1 MPCAT
6 RPPCCWSC
14 CCTTAPDTR
23 GTLRDRAR
31 RVRLP
36 RITACV
42 AGGFGYTLRMRD
54 LSQPSPAG
62 SLAIVAT
69 PIGNLRDITLR
80 ALDVLRAADLI
91 AAEDTRTSRHLLA
104 AHGIQARLMAVHEH
118 NEASAAERII
128 AALQAGGRV
137 AYVSDAGTP
146 GLSDPGARLVRAVR
160 AAGLPVLP
168 IPGVSALAA
177 AVSVS
182 GLEGGFLFHGFLPA
196 KTAARRKVL
205 HDLAELPTALVF
217 YEAPHRIEET
227 LGDLVAVLEGTRT
240 LVVARELSKLFEQIV
255 SLPLAEALDWLKA
268 DANHQRGEFVL
279 LVSSAPVQPGLSP
292 EALRCLQLLLA
303 ELPLKQAVRL
313 AAQLSGASKNAL
325 YEEALA
331 LRQDTL

>member
-1 MPCAT
+1 MENE
-6 RPPCCWSC
+6 
-14 CCTTAPDTR
+14 
-23 GTLRDRAR
+23 
-31 RVRLP
+31 VVVLP
-36 RITACV
+36 AALYV
-42 AGGFGYTLRMRD
+42 
-54 LSQPSPAG
+54 
-62 SLAIVAT
+62 VAT
-69 PIGNLRDITLR
+69 PLGNLADISQRALATLR
-80 ALDVLRAADLI
+80 AVAVVAC
-91 AAEDTRTSRHLLA
+91 EDTRHSRRLLD
-104 AHGIQARLMAVHEH
+104 HYGIATRTLALHEH
-118 NEASAAERII
+118 NEASAAERLHELL
-128 AALQAGGRV
+128 AAGQSV
-137 AYVSDAGTP
+137 ALVSDAGTP
-146 GLSDPGARLVRAVR
+146 AISDPGARTVAALRARGHRVVPLPGPNAAVTALS
-160 AAGLPVLP
+160 AAGLMDD
-168 IPGVSALAA
+168 
-177 AVSVS
+177 
-182 GLEGGFLFHGFLPA
+182 EFHFVGFLPS
-196 KTAARRKVL
+196 KSAARRHTL
-205 HDLAELPTALVF
+205 ERLRGLAATLVF